1 MPNLVVVIPDSLA
14 SILSSTAARRSTSL
28 DSVVTAAL
36 SQYFKTGRHRAYQI
50 STSAAVV
57 QGVSEGAVSSWK
69 LLANGDFGLGT
80 FEHLD
85 GEMVVLDGIIYQVRG
100 DGTVHARR
108 DDFQIPFAV
117 VSRYQADERFEVR
130 DISSLDDLER
140 GCDPH
145 RESDNLFYALRVD
158 GVFERMHTR
167 AVKAASEGTRLL
179 AASETQPEFRFK
191 DIEGTLVCVW
201 SPRFSSSFSIPGYH
215 FHFLSKDR
223 KKGGHVL
230 DCGAK
235 ELRAGIQTLFE
246 YDVRLPEAGAFLKE
260 NLAVDTEKDLQKAE

>member
-1 MPNLVVVIPDSLA
+1 MPNLNVVIPDSLA
-14 SILSSTAARRSTSL
+14 SILNNAVARRATSP

-36 SQYFKTGRHRAYQI
+36 SEYFQSGRHRAYQI
-50 STSAAVV
+50 STSAALV
-57 QGVSEGAVSSWK
+57 QGVSAGAVSSRR

-100 DGTVHARR
+100 DGTVAARQ

-117 VSRYQADERFEVR
+117 VSRFQPDENVEVR
-130 DISSLDDLER
+130 DTSSLDDLER
-140 GCDPH
+140 ACDPR

-167 AVKAASEGTRLL
+167 AVKAATEGTRLL
-179 AASETQPEFRFK
+179 AAAETQPEFRFD
-191 DIEGTLVCVW
+191 DIEGTLACVW

-215 FHFLSKDR
+215 FHFISKNAQ
-223 KKGGHVL
+223 KVAT
-230 DCGAK
+230 CS
-235 ELRAGIQTLFE
+235 I
-246 YDVRLPEAGAFLKE
+246 
-260 NLAVDTEKDLQKAE
+260 AVQRNCASEFSCFSNMT